1 MTTPGL
7 RERKKQQVRER
18 ISGIATM
25 LFFERGFEAVSVAEI
40 AEAAGV
46 SKMTVF
52 NYFPRKEDMFFDRV
66 PEFAEM
72 ITSAVRGRSS
82 RQSAPDALRDMWLGL
97 LDQRHALSGLP
108 SDNIVHFYRVV
119 LASPALRA
127 RVREALE
134 EVEALVAGLFA
145 EAGQARP
152 EMTAA
157 LVVAAARVCYVA
169 AARRVLSGEPI
180 ESFAAEQ
187 RASIAAA
194 WDAAVAAASPLAGS
208 QSSREIAIGGQE
220 R

>member
-1 MTTPGL
+1 MTRPGL

-52 NYFPRKEDMFFDRV
+52 NYFPRKEDLFFDRV
-66 PEFAEM
+66 PAFVEM
-72 ITSAVRGRSS
+72 ITAAVRERSAA
-82 RQSAPDALRDMWLGL
+82 QSAPDALRDMWLGL
-97 LDQRHALSGLP
+97 LDQRHALSGL
-108 SDNIVHFYRVV
+108 SGNQITSFYGVV

-134 EVEALVAGLFA
+134 EIEALVARLFA
-145 EAGQARP
+145 EAGEGRP

-157 LVVAAARVCYVA
+157 LVVASARVCYTA
-169 AARRVLSGEPI
+169 AARRILSGVPI
-180 ESFAAEQ
+180 ESFAVEQ

-194 WDAAVAAASPLAGS
+194 WDSAVAA
-208 QSSREIAIGGQE
+208 SRG
-220 R
+220 

>member
-1 MTTPGL
+1 MTRPGL

-52 NYFPRKEDMFFDRV
+52 NYFPRKEDMFFDRW
-66 PEFAEM
+66 PAFAEM
-72 ITSAVRGRSS
+72 ITSAVRGRAPGVP
-82 RQSAPDALRDMWLGL
+82 APDALRDMWLGL
-97 LDQRHALSGLP
+97 LDQRHALSGMH
-108 SDNIVHFYRVV
+108 DNRITSFYEVV

-127 RVREALE
+127 RVREQIE
-134 EVEALVAGLFA
+134 EVEGLVSRLFA
-145 EAGQARP
+145 EAGVRRP

-157 LVVAAARVCYVA
+157 LAVASARVCYLTA
-169 AARRVLSGEPI
+169 AKRIMTGEPVD
-180 ESFAAEQ
+180 SFRAEQ

-194 WDAAVAAASPLAGS
+194 WDAAVAAAS
-208 QSSREIAIGGQE
+208 GG
-220 R
+220 

>member
-52 NYFPRKEDMFFDRV
+52 NYFPRKEDLFFDRW
-66 PEFAEM
+66 PAFAEM
-72 ITSAVRGRSS
+72 ITSAVRERPAT
-82 RQSAPDALRDMWLGL
+82 QSGPDALRELWLGL
-97 LDQRHALSGLP
+97 LDRRHPLSG
-108 SDNIVHFYRVV
+108 VHHDRIAPFFGIV

-127 RVREALE
+127 RVREAVE
-134 EVEALVAGLFA
+134 EVEALVARLFA
-145 EAGQARP
+145 DAGEERP

-157 LVVAAARVCYVA
+157 LVVASMRVLYVA
-169 AARRVLSGEPI
+169 AAKRIMGGEPV
-180 ESFAAEQ
+180 ESFRAEH
-187 RASIAAA
+187 RASVVAA
-194 WDAAVAAASPLAGS
+194 WDAAVAAAYRG
-208 QSSREIAIGGQE
+208 
-220 R
+220 

>member
-1 MTTPGL
+1 MTRPGL

-25 LFFERGFEAVSVAEI
+25 LFLERGFEAVSVAEI

-52 NYFPRKEDMFFDRV
+52 NYFPRKEDLFFDRGPAFV
-66 PEFAEM
+66 EM
-72 ITSAVRGRSS
+72 IISAVRERPAA
-82 RQSAPDALRDMWLGL
+82 RSAPDALREMWLGL
-97 LDQRHALSGLP
+97 LDERHPLSGMH
-108 SDNIVHFYRVV
+108 DNRISSFYAVV

-134 EVEALVAGLFA
+134 EVEAAVARLFA
-145 EAGQARP
+145 EAGEPRP

-169 AARRVLSGEPI
+169 AAKRIMSGEPI
-180 ESFAAEQ
+180 ESFLAEQ
-187 RASIAAA
+187 RAAIAAA
-194 WDAAVAAASPLAGS
+194 WDAAVAAARP
-208 QSSREIAIGGQE
+208 
-220 R
+220 

>member
-25 LFFERGFEAVSVAEI
+25 LFLERGFDEVSVAEI

-52 NYFPRKEDMFFDRV
+52 NYFPRKEDLFFDRW
-66 PEFAEM
+66 PAFAEM
-72 ITSAVRGRSS
+72 ITAAVRERPST
-82 RQSAPDALRDMWLGL
+82 QSAPDALRDMWLGL
-97 LDQRHALSGLP
+97 LDRRHPLSGMHDDRIG
-108 SDNIVHFYRVV
+108 SFFRVV

-127 RVREALE
+127 RVREAIE
-134 EVEALVAGLFA
+134 EVETLVAALFA
-145 EAGQARP
+145 EAGEARP

-169 AARRVLSGEPI
+169 AAKRIMSGEPA
-180 ESFAAEQ
+180 ESFRAEH

-194 WDAAVAAASPLAGS
+194 WDAAVAAASRG
-208 QSSREIAIGGQE
+208 
-220 R
+220 

>member
-52 NYFPRKEDMFFDRV
+52 NYFPRKEDLFFDRW
-66 PEFAEM
+66 PAFAEM
-72 ITSAVRGRSS
+72 ITVAVRERPST
-82 RQSAPDALRDMWLGL
+82 QSAPEALRDMWLGL
-97 LDQRHALSGLP
+97 LDRRHPLSGMHDDRIG
-108 SDNIVHFYRVV
+108 SFFRVV

-127 RVREALE
+127 RVREAIE
-134 EVEALVAGLFA
+134 EVETLVAALFA
-145 EAGQARP
+145 EAGEARP

-157 LVVAAARVCYVA
+157 LVVASARVCYVA
-169 AARRVLSGEPI
+169 AARRILSGVPI
-180 ESFAAEQ
+180 ESFRAEQ

-194 WDAAVAAASPLAGS
+194 WDAAVAAA
-208 QSSREIAIGGQE
+208 R